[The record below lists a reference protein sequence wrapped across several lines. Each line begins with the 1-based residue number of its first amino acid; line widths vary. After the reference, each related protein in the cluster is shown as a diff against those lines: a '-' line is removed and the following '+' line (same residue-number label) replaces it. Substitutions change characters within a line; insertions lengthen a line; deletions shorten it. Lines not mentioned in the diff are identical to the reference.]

1 MKVVKQLLEMKF
13 SQDMMVYNPFP
24 SLNPVKN
31 SHETGNDKK
40 EWNGRLLLSHRR
52 CISEVRS
59 LLLKWFALYFSPLS
73 QCKLYPLF

>member
-40 EWNGRLLLSHRR
+40 RMEWQKGMGDFFCL
-52 CISEVRS
+52 IGDVS
-59 LLLKWFALYFSPLS
+59 LK
-73 QCKLYPLF
+73 